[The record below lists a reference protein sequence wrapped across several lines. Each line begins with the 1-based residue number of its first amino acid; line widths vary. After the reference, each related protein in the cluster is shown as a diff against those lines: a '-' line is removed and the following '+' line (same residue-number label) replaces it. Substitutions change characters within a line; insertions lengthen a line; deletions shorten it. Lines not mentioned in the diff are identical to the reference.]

1 FVEIFL
7 AGAEDYDEER
17 AVAHVRRLLDLLSST
32 TFFGPP
38 PPPTPQPTSP
48 KDAPSESGSA
58 AVSKVRKK
66 SGGAGAGGN
75 RKTSPDDQGQSQPK
89 SPPQSPA
96 AAAKDS
102 TADLDA
108 EMSGACPRLGA
119 FYEFFS
125 LANLTPPIQFMRRTT
140 NLRQDE
146 RPSDDHLFFLDV
158 GLTIFLLTKVLNSV
172 LCGLQAYED
181 LMKAFMERN
190 KVGLF
195 LV

>member
-1 FVEIFL
+1 
-7 AGAEDYDEER
+7 R

-125 LANLTPPIQFMRRTT
+125 LANLTPPIQCESSLT
-140 NLRQDE
+140 L
-146 RPSDDHLFFLDV
+146 PS
-158 GLTIFLLTKVLNSV
+158 
-172 LCGLQAYED
+172 
-181 LMKAFMERN
+181 
-190 KVGLF
+190 LF
-195 LV
+195 LNLGREFRLHPDHESREFPSLSLFS